1 MDAIVAKNITKS
13 YGKHQVLKG
22 INLNIKQGEIFTL
35 LGENGAGK
43 STLIS
48 ILTTLSRPDSG
59 NAFVL
64 GKSIKSEA
72 DNIREN
78 ISVNSQFVT
87 LDNEFTGYQNMKL
100 VAQLLDIKDVDQ
112 RIKEVSQRLNLSS
125 FINRKIQTYSG
136 GMKRRLDIGVSIL
149 GNTNILFLDEPTTG
163 VDPKNRLE
171 IWKLIRELRDEGKTV
186 FLTTQYLDEA
196 DKLSDMIAFI
206 KNGKI
211 SLKGTPE
218 QLKRQTNNLHRIVVS
233 NKDLESAEKVLNE
246 NKIEFKKV
254 DDAFEVKDSIL
265 QMALKKLINASIMI
279 LKINP
284 VKQSLED
291 VFLNATKGEKQNEN
305 N

>member
-1 MDAIVAKNITKS
+1 MDAIVTKNITKS

-22 INLNIKQGEIFTL
+22 INLNIKRGEIFTL

-64 GKSIKSEA
+64 GKSIKSAA

-100 VAQLLDIKDVDQ
+100 VAQLLDIKDVDK

-163 VDPKNRLE
+163 VESHD
-171 IWKLIRELRDEGKTV
+171 GG
-186 FLTTQYLDEA
+186 FY
-196 DKLSDMIAFI
+196 SDCNSWAFDRTGGI
-206 KNGKI
+206 ECGSSECCQI
-211 SLKGTPE
+211 SCFG
-218 QLKRQTNNLHRIVVS
+218 
-233 NKDLESAEKVLNE
+233 
-246 NKIEFKKV
+246 
-254 DDAFEVKDSIL
+254 
-265 QMALKKLINASIMI
+265 
-279 LKINP
+279 
-284 VKQSLED
+284 
-291 VFLNATKGEKQNEN
+291 
-305 N
+305 

>member
-48 ILTTLSRPDSG
+48 ILTTLSKPDSG

-64 GKSIKSEA
+64 GKSIKSDA

-100 VAQLLDIKDVDQ
+100 VAQLLDIKDVDK

-171 IWKLIRELRDEGKTV
+171 IWKLIRELRNEGKTV

-206 KNGKI
+206 RNGKI
-211 SLKGTPE
+211 SLQGTPE
-218 QLKRQTNNLHRIVVS
+218 QLKSQTNNLHKIVVPT
-233 NKDLESAEKVLNE
+233 KDLDLAAKVFNE

-254 DDAFEVKDSIL
+254 DDTFEIQDSIL
-265 QMALKKLINASIMI
+265 QTALKQLINANIVI
-279 LKINP
+279 LEINP

-291 VFLNATKGEKQNEN
+291 VFLNATKGEQQNEN

>member
-279 LKINP
+279 LEINP

>member
-1 MDAIVAKNITKS
+1 MDAIVTKNITKS

-22 INLNIKQGEIFTL
+22 INLNIKRGEIFTL

-64 GKSIKSEA
+64 GKSIKSAA

-100 VAQLLDIKDVDQ
+100 VAQLLDIKDVDK

-149 GNTNILFLDEPTTG
+149 GNTNLLFLDEPTTG
-163 VDPKNRLE
+163 VDR
-171 IWKLIRELRDEGKTV
+171 
-186 FLTTQYLDEA
+186 
-196 DKLSDMIAFI
+196 S
-206 KNGKI
+206 
-211 SLKGTPE
+211 S
-218 QLKRQTNNLHRIVVS
+218 
-233 NKDLESAEKVLNE
+233 
-246 NKIEFKKV
+246 
-254 DDAFEVKDSIL
+254 
-265 QMALKKLINASIMI
+265 
-279 LKINP
+279 
-284 VKQSLED
+284 
-291 VFLNATKGEKQNEN
+291 
-305 N
+305 

>member
-1 MDAIVAKNITKS
+1 MDAIVTKNITKS

-22 INLNIKQGEIFTL
+22 INLNIKRGEIFTL

-64 GKSIKSEA
+64 GKSIKSTA

-100 VAQLLDIKDVDQ
+100 VAQLLDIKDVDK

-171 IWKLIRELRDEGKTV
+171 IWKLIRELRNEGKTV

-206 KNGKI
+206 RNGKI
-211 SLKGTPE
+211 SLQGTPE
-218 QLKRQTNNLHRIVVS
+218 QLKSQTNNLHRITVS
-233 NKDLESAEKVLNE
+233 TKDLDLAEKVLSE

-254 DDAFEVKDSIL
+254 SDTFEIQDSIL
-265 QMALKKLINASIMI
+265 QTALKQLINANIVI
-279 LKINP
+279 LEINP

-291 VFLNATKGEKQNEN
+291 VFLNATKGEQQNKKN
-305 N
+305 

>member
-48 ILTTLSRPDSG
+48 ILTTLSKPDSG

-64 GKSIKSEA
+64 GKSIKSDA

-100 VAQLLDIKDVDQ
+100 VAQLLDIKDVDK

-206 KNGKI
+206 RNGKI
-211 SLKGTPE
+211 SLQGTPE
-218 QLKRQTNNLHRIVVS
+218 QLKSQTNNLHKIVVPT
-233 NKDLESAEKVLNE
+233 KDLDLAAKVFNE

-254 DDAFEVKDSIL
+254 DDTFEIQDSIL
-265 QMALKKLINASIMI
+265 QTALKQLINANIVI
-279 LKINP
+279 LEINP

-291 VFLNATKGEKQNEN
+291 VFLNATKGEQQNEN